1 MGPLANVTQE
11 GFAPAA
17 FHSYPSTLDIDGYVC
32 DYGSGFYGYAVNSS
46 TYIYHHPEFDWVA
59 FSGNI
64 RKEGDWV
71 YTEVTTAGKNRVFL
85 APESLML
92 KSVDGKIKQ
101 VGYNPT
107 TREVELL
114 LEGNTLLD
122 IEVSEDRQVLFPS
135 EIVTDE
141 RGYRVIKPVKRKE
154 YTLRLTIE

>member
-1 MGPLANVTQE
+1 M
-11 GFAPAA
+11 
-17 FHSYPSTLDIDGYVC
+17 
-32 DYGSGFYGYAVNSS
+32 
-46 TYIYHHPEFDWVA
+46 
-59 FSGNI
+59 
-64 RKEGDWV
+64 
-71 YTEVTTAGKNRVFL
+71 TTAGRTG
-85 APESLML
+85 PSLG
-92 KSVDGKIKQ
+92 VTDAEERRREIKQ